1 MNQFDNTQGTRSDLG
16 MSNASSIGL
25 PGMGTLRQG
34 INIPG
39 QGGPTPAQLREL
51 SLREE
56 TAKQMSSG

>member
-1 MNQFDNTQGTRSDLG
+1 MNQFANTQDTRSDLG

-25 PGMGTLRQG
+25 PGMGTLKQG
-34 INIPG
+34 INLP
-39 QGGPTPAQLREL
+39 GGPTPAQLREL